1 MKIDETKKNQV
12 FVIEESCQAVYLGG
26 CANPNQANHLVNA
39 GLKEG
44 KVKNPHITLIVPTN
58 KVMPCV
64 PETTVRLVP
73 GVYSPVAARA
83 G

>member
-1 MKIDETKKNQV
+1 LNRITVRLKSDRCPKSVGIR
-12 FVIEESCQAVYLGG
+12 I
-26 CANPNQANHLVNA
+26 NA

-44 KVKNPHITLIVPTN
+44 KVKNPHFTLIVPTN